1 MSDNAITQLINYV
14 GEVSD
19 GWEEMNSQ
27 VQDVQ
32 NAIEQALS
40 DLDDIKS
47 DLEDKVDCVVTT
59 LEECAND
66 IPSDEDNWNMVA
78 EQVEEGLVEL
88 KKEWDEEQSDLIDGL
103 KSDLLAEYKLFAG
116 LCEYGYKVAD
126 FTELVERLFAN
137 VY

>member
-1 MSDNAITQLINYV
+1 MSDEAIAQLMDYR
-14 GEVSD
+14 GEVFG

-47 DLEDKVDCVVTT
+47 DLEDKVDCVVGT

-66 IPSDEDNWNMVA
+66 IPSDEAMWDMVD
-78 EQVEEGLVEL
+78 ERVERELVERL
-88 KKEWDEEQSDLIDGL
+88 EDIKRDLM
-103 KSDLLAEYKLFAG
+103 AEHKLFADLREDG
-116 LCEYGYKVAD
+116 WKVAD
-126 FTELVERLFAN
+126 FTELVERVFAN
-137 VY
+137 VQ